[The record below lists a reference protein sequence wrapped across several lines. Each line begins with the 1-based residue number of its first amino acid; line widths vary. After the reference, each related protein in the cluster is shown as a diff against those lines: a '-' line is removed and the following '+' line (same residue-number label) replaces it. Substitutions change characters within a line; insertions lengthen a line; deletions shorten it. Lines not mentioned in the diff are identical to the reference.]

1 VLGKGNVL
9 LIIQRLGPDRF
20 QRGGELAQKTQY
32 TEADIQVLEY
42 PENIQRRPGMYVG
55 GRGASAL
62 HHLAVEVIDNA
73 VDEALAGR
81 CDCTEVVIRAD
92 GSITIS
98 DNGSGIPVG
107 IHPEKNRPTLE
118 LAFTELH
125 TGAKFD
131 EGTYSTSGGLHGVGI
146 KATNALSTWLEV
158 TIKRDGVLYRQRHE
172 RGLPVTPVQILSPR
186 TGEVVGEVGVRGE
199 VTAVREHKDRSIG
212 TGTIVSFLPNPDYL
226 DVVKFN
232 FATLARRLQTVAFL
246 VPGLTVRIAD
256 ERSKR
261 QKEREYCYRGGLV
274 EYVEYLNRDRKGI
287 HPPIEIKGEAEDG
300 TQVEMVLQYHGGEDE
315 EIVSFVNTIPTPD
328 GGRHVAGFRAA
339 LTKAINA
346 FATEKKLLKKG
357 DEITGKDTIAGLTA
371 VVSIRMRDPQFT
383 SQTKTQLGSDQ
394 VQGQVHSIVY
404 DTLLTLFRKRIPLGK
419 KIVTRCLAASRA
431 RHAAAK
437 ARSLVMRR
445 SALEV
450 DELPGKLADVAKG
463 SRVEQ
468 TTLFIV
474 EGDSAGGSCKQA
486 RDRRYHAILPLRG
499 KIINVERTR
508 LSRAL
513 GNREV
518 KAIIAAIGAGV
529 GPDFDVEKMRYGRV
543 AILVDADVDGDHIKT
558 LLYTLFW
565 RLMRPMVDAGR
576 LYVARAPLYL
586 LRNGRDSRY
595 AYTDEERDR
604 ILEEWKRP
612 RGVSIQRYKGLG
624 EMNPEQLRH
633 TVFKPGDG
641 DDPSI
646 NEHIVQVSV
655 DEVHAAN
662 AAISLWMGGS
672 PKRRRTRLMRYW
684 DGAVLLDDNGVGDED
699 EDDDIENGNGTDMED
714 EE

>member
-1 VLGKGNVL
+1 MA
-9 LIIQRLGPDRF
+9 QRKR
-20 QRGGELAQKTQY
+20 EY

-62 HHLAVEVIDNA
+62 HHLAIEVVDNA

-81 CDCTEVVIRAD
+81 CDYFEVVIRSD
-92 GSITIS
+92 GSIVIS
-98 DNGSGIPVG
+98 DDGDGVPVG
-107 IHPEKNRPTLE
+107 MHPEKEVPTLE

-158 TIKRDGVLYRQRHE
+158 TVRRDGVRYRQRHE
-172 RGLPVTPVQILSPR
+172 QGLPATPVQILDPHSD
-186 TGEVVGEVGVRGE
+186 EVIGEVGVRGE
-199 VTAVREHKDRSIG
+199 KTAIREHKDRAIG
-212 TGTIVSFLPNPDYL
+212 TGTTVAFLPNPEFL
-226 DVVKFN
+226 DVVEFD

-246 VPGLTVRIAD
+246 VPGLTVQIRD
-256 ERSKR
+256 ERGKKPR
-261 QKEREYCYRGGLV
+261 ERKYCYNGGLV
-274 EYVEYLNRDRKGI
+274 EYVEYLNRDRKGL
-287 HPPIEIKGEAEDG
+287 HPPIEIRGDTEDG
-300 TQVEMVLQYHGGEDE
+300 TQVELVLQYHNDEDE

-328 GGRHVAGFRAA
+328 GGKHVAGFRSA
-339 LTKAINA
+339 LTKAINF
-346 FATEKKLLKKG
+346 FAAEKKLLKKG
-357 DEITGKDTIAGLTA
+357 DEITGRDTIAGLTA
-371 VVSIRMRDPQFT
+371 VISVGMRDPQFT

-394 VQGQVHSIVY
+394 IQGQMHSIVY
-404 DTLLTLFRKRIPLGK
+404 DALLTRFRKRIPLGK

-463 SRVEQ
+463 SPMEQ

-499 KIINVERTR
+499 KILNTERAR
-508 LSRAL
+508 LAKSL
-513 GNREV
+513 SNREIKSIV
-518 KAIIAAIGAGV
+518 AAIGAGV
-529 GPDFDVEKMRYGRV
+529 GADFDVEQMRYGRV

-565 RLMRPMVDAGR
+565 RLMRPMVDEGR
-576 LYVARAPLYL
+576 LFVARAPLYL
-586 LRNGRDSRY
+586 MRKGKERTY
-595 AYTDEERDR
+595 AYTDAERDR
-604 ILEEWKRP
+604 VLAEWGGPK
-612 RGVSIQRYKGLG
+612 GVTLQRYKGLG
-624 EMNPEQLRH
+624 EMNPEQLRL
-633 TVFKPGDG
+633 TVFRPGDG

-646 NEHIVQVSV
+646 NEHIVRVTV
-655 DEVHAAN
+655 GEVHAAN
-662 AAISLWMGGS
+662 AAVSLWMGGS
-672 PKRRRTRLMRYW
+672 PSRRRQRLMKYW
-684 DGAVLLDDNGVGDED
+684 DGAVLMDDNG
-699 EDDDIENGNGTDMED
+699 NGNGYENGMED
-714 EE
+714 ELADEEDEE